1 MSYGPGR
8 ASPSHRLR
16 GPREW
21 MALVAS
27 MWAVVVGVVFWFLP
41 TGCTGTGRSCAHP
54 TTIASQLPVGW
65 DILLVAAGIG
75 WGMLPYLLRRTK
87 AGPAIW
93 GVVVLLLFI
102 PLFGGDLLLIPAA
115 FFALLASFISRRFT
129 PA

>member
-1 MSYGPGR
+1 MRPAQNSR
-8 ASPSHRLR
+8 RIQ

-27 MWAVVVGVVFWFLP
+27 MWAVVVGAVFWFLP
-41 TGCTGTGRSCAHP
+41 NGCTTTGTGSTCTHP

-65 DILLVAAGIG
+65 DVLLVAAGIG
-75 WGMLPYLLRRTK
+75 WGLVPYLLRRTK

-93 GVVVLLLFI
+93 GVVVLLLFV
-102 PLFGGDLLLIPAA
+102 PLFGADLLLIPAA
-115 FFALLASFISRRFT
+115 FFALLASFISRRLK